1 MTPLNSIID
10 TIHPKFLFYDPSN
23 SYSYFQLG
31 IIDYIGNNIIDFD
44 IVDSFLLN
52 PLPHFIV
59 YSITRNREPDTSHGY
74 DTHIK
79 FHVGFF
85 DDIHTLTPYMTAY
98 LQMCQSREF
107 FTLID
112 FFKHYQTDILLI
124 AYQVL
129 PHEEDK
135 RFIKQKFLKNILS

>member
-23 SYSYFQLG
+23 SYSHFQLG
-31 IIDYIGNNIIDFD
+31 IIDYIGNNITDFD
-44 IVDSFLLN
+44 TIDSFPLN
-52 PLPHFIV
+52 PLPNFITR
-59 YSITRNREPDTSHGY
+59 SITKNRETITQTY
-74 DTHIK
+74 NTHIK

-85 DDIHTLTPYMTAY
+85 DDIHTLTPYMSAY

-129 PHEEDK
+129 PHEDDK
-135 RFIKQKFLKNILS
+135 RFIKQKFLKDILS